1 MRVQY
6 TYFTYII
13 DHAVH
18 LLQIQIIP
26 EGNGT
31 SVRIAGHCTEKR
43 TQDFTNTMQDMTLI
57 ETHQQQ
63 MLYGNG
69 TLRNVTV
76 LINKNSTA
84 FKILDMTL
92 EL

>member
-1 MRVQY
+1 
-6 TYFTYII
+6 
-13 DHAVH
+13 
-18 LLQIQIIP
+18 
-26 EGNGT
+26 
-31 SVRIAGHCTEKR
+31 
-43 TQDFTNTMQDMTLI
+43 MQDMTLI